1 MKKILIILVLFGLV
15 VPITAQIDLK
25 DKLKGSTNPEEI
37 VSLSETLP
45 FNQAIE
51 VLSKVSEKL
60 TGKKIVSLVPITGPI
75 GVEVD
80 KMPYKKALFI
90 IVQYNNL
97 VVDETEMN
105 LVVKKKDA
113 SKEALTKDVYA
124 PVTEREVK
132 ISALIFE
139 ANTKNMRERG
149 VNWDFL
155 LSRSGLSIG
164 SKIVTSQTSATNS
177 NSNTATQNP
186 PEFSVSPKIDFTMGK
201 FDGTATGL
209 FKFFEEENLGKILS
223 RPSIST
229 VNGVQG
235 RTQVGSEFSIKERDF
250 AGNLIDKFYQSG
262 TIIEVTPH
270 IINEEGVDYVLCKVK
285 IEKSTVIPGS
295 ITTEK
300 PKTEVTTSLLLLNGE
315 EAAIGGLLV
324 NDVTVERRGVP
335 VLKDLP
341 WWVFGLRY
349 LFGYDSETV
358 STKEIITLLKVE
370 ILPSL
375 KDRLNVKKSDLL
387 RREMLNQQNQM
398 KNYKEQVED
407 AKAELKEKEK
417 IEEEEKN

>member
-1 MKKILIILVLFGLV
+1 MKKILIMLVFLGYSAPAF
-15 VPITAQIDLK
+15 AQIDLK
-25 DKLKGSTNPEEI
+25 DKLKGSVNPEEI
-37 VSLSETLP
+37 VSLSESLP

-60 TGKKIVSLVPITGPI
+60 TGKNIVSLVPIASPI
-75 GVEVD
+75 GVEID
-80 KMPYKKALFI
+80 KMQYKKALFI
-90 IVQYNNL
+90 IVQFLNL
-97 VVDETEMN
+97 VVDETETN
-105 LVVKKKDA
+105 IVVKRKDT
-113 SKEALTKDVYA
+113 SKEALTKDVYV

-139 ANTKNMRERG
+139 ANTKNMTERG
-149 VNWDFL
+149 VNWEYL

-164 SKIVTSQTSATNS
+164 SKIVTSQTTIADPNS
-177 NSNTATQNP
+177 NAAAQNP
-186 PEFSVSPKIDFTMGK
+186 PDFSIIPKIDFTMGK

-209 FKFFEEENLGKILS
+209 FRFFEEENLGKILS
-223 RPSIST
+223 RPTIST
-229 VNGVQG
+229 VNGIQG

-285 IEKSTVIPGS
+285 IEKSTVIPGA

-324 NDVTVERRGVP
+324 NDVTIERRGVP
-335 VLKDLP
+335 ILKDLP
-341 WWVFGLRY
+341 WWVLGLRY
-349 LFGYDSETV
+349 LFGFNAETE

-375 KDRLNVKKSDLL
+375 KDRLNVKKNDLL
-387 RREMLNQQNQM
+387 RREIINQQNQV
-398 KNYKEQVED
+398 KDFKEQIKE
-407 AKAELKEKEK
+407 ANSELKEKENQ
-417 IEEEEKN
+417 EEESY

>member
-1 MKKILIILVLFGLV
+1 MKKILIMLVFLGYSAPAF
-15 VPITAQIDLK
+15 AQIDFK
-25 DKLKGSTNPEEI
+25 DKLKGSVNPEEI
-37 VSLSETLP
+37 VSLSESLP

-60 TGKKIVSLVPITGPI
+60 TGKNIVSLVPIASPI
-75 GVEVD
+75 GVEID
-80 KMPYKKALFI
+80 KMQYKKALFI
-90 IVQYNNL
+90 IVQFLNL
-97 VVDETEMN
+97 VVDETETN
-105 LVVKKKDA
+105 IVVKRKDT
-113 SKEALTKDVYA
+113 SKEALTKDVYV

-139 ANTKNMRERG
+139 ANTKNMTERG
-149 VNWDFL
+149 VNWEYL

-164 SKIVTSQTSATNS
+164 SKIVTSQTTIADPNS
-177 NSNTATQNP
+177 NAAAQNP
-186 PEFSVSPKIDFTMGK
+186 PDFSIIPKIDFTMGK

-209 FKFFEEENLGKILS
+209 FRFFEEENLGKILS
-223 RPSIST
+223 RPTIST
-229 VNGVQG
+229 VNGIQG

-285 IEKSTVIPGS
+285 IEKSTVIPGA

-324 NDVTVERRGVP
+324 NDVTIERRGVP
-335 VLKDLP
+335 ILKDLP
-341 WWVFGLRY
+341 WWVLGLRY
-349 LFGYDSETV
+349 LFGFNAETE

-375 KDRLNVKKSDLL
+375 KDRLNVKKNDLL
-387 RREMLNQQNQM
+387 RREIINQQNQV
-398 KNYKEQVED
+398 KDFKEQIKE
-407 AKAELKEKEK
+407 ANSELKEKENQ
-417 IEEEEKN
+417 EEESY